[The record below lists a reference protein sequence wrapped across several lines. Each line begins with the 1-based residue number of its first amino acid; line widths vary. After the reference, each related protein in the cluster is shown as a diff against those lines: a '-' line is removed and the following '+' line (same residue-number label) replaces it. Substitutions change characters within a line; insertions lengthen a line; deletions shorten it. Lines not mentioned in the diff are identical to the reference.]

1 MFRIQYCQCSKSGLP
16 NVQRLANTLI
26 GHVGQIKV
34 AVNCPKCTYSIMTGL
49 KEQRAINVP
58 KTGRNDLCRSCLVH
72 NQTNV
77 AVAI

>member
-1 MFRIQYCQCSKSGLP
+1 MFRIQYFQCSKSSLP
-16 NVQRLANTLI
+16 DVQRQENILI
-26 GHVGQIKV
+26 RQVGQIKV
-34 AVNCPKCTYSIMTGL
+34 VVNCTKGTYSIMTGL
-49 KEQRAINVP
+49 KEQSAIKVP

>member
-1 MFRIQYCQCSKSGLP
+1 MFTIQYRQGSKSGLP
-16 NVQRLANTLI
+16 NVQGQAKILI

-34 AVNCPKCTYSIMTGL
+34 AVNCPKGTYSIMTGL